1 MRHLIY
7 WIADNEE
14 SCFLVTVVILMI
26 ALGFLFLFDNIW
38 LGGILVLICT
48 FTVLAVDYCVKYK
61 QDQCRNINNNYK

>member
-26 ALGFLFLFDNIW
+26 ALGFLFLFNNIW
-38 LGGILVLICT
+38 LGGILVLICM
-48 FTVLAVDYCVKYK
+48 FTVLAIDYCVKYK
-61 QDQCRNINNNYK
+61 QDQVRNINNNYK

>member
-38 LGGILVLICT
+38 LGGILILIWA
-48 FTVLAVDYCVKYK
+48 FTVLAIDYCVKYK
-61 QDQCRNINNNYK
+61 QDQARNINNNYK